1 MNKLIERLSRYSK
14 QCLTERLDA
23 DFAEAIF
30 DAIDIIKSQQQLIR
44 ILFDTVE
51 RMEHELQ

>member
-23 DFAEAIF
+23 DFANAIY
-30 DAIDIIKSQQQLIR
+30 DAIETI
-44 ILFDTVE
+44 
-51 RMEHELQ
+51 ELQHKLIMLLIDVLKETEK